1 MSRHPFCIKGLIYDG
16 FRDQVKAGCPRH
28 RDHVSVFLC
37 DSFRLRKKGDEMR
50 LLRPVLCCVVDAH
63 DLDCFIVEAV
73 NRDVGQRRNHQLAS
87 ALDTSA
93 AAKVGERSQVRDSTV
108 ESEYDISCR
117 VRFILLDSPAYA
129 LQVFGRFG

>member
-1 MSRHPFCIKGLIYDG
+1 MLHG
-16 FRDQVKAGCPRH
+16 FERKSGE
-28 RDHVSVFLC
+28 LC
-37 DSFRLRKKGDEMR
+37 

-117 VRFILLDSPAYA
+117 FGLSCWIRWPMRSKSSA
-129 LQVFGRFG
+129 LRVTSELPSGGKQPVDA